1 VFCVPG
7 SPGACATAW
16 DKIISEQLD
25 STHKPCNF
33 TDKLRQN

>member
-1 VFCVPG
+1 VPG

-16 DKIISEQLD
+16 DKIISQQLD